1 MTEITEVKNPRLNQF
16 LAARTGVSRRDADVW
31 ITEGSVTYNG
41 NPGKLFDRVSE
52 DDLVAYKKDG
62 KWVELDPVIEGKT
75 ILMFKPIF
83 TVTTRKDPEGRKTI
97 YDRIPSAFR
106 DLKPAGRLD
115 YMSEGLL
122 VMSSDGDLIQELT
135 HPKFE
140 HEKVYLVGTINPIP
154 DNVFTMFTN
163 GFELEGVHL
172 NPVGVRQLR
181 ENNAEFNYLKLQS
194 NLNWYKFSLTEGRNN
209 QIRKMCWAFDI
220 RVQRLIRIQQGP
232 YKLTKELFFAKF
244 IEAEAV

>member
-1 MTEITEVKNPRLNQF
+1 MTDEIKNPRLNQF

-31 ITEGSVTYNG
+31 IREGSVTYNG
-41 NPGKLFDRVSE
+41 KPGNLFDRVSE

-62 KWVELDPVIEGKT
+62 KWVELDPITEGKT

-97 YDRIPSAFR
+97 YDRIPSAFK

-122 VMSSDGDLIQELT
+122 VLSSDGQLIQELT

-140 HEKVYLVGTINPIP
+140 HEKVYLVGTTTEIP
-154 DNVFTMFTN
+154 DKVFEMFTN
-163 GFELEGVHL
+163 GFDLEGVPL
-172 NPVGVRQLR
+172 NPVQVRQLR
-181 ENNAEFNYLKLQS
+181 ENNAEFNYLKLQP
-194 NLNWYKFSLTEGRNN
+194 NLTWYKFSLTEGRNN

-220 RVQRLIRIQQGP
+220 KVQRLIRIQQGP

-244 IEAEAV
+244 LEAETE